1 MNVHDTTAPVIQ
13 VPVGITVQAPSS
25 AGIAVSYTATATDT
39 VDGTDTVTCSP
50 ASGTTFP
57 IGHTTVT
64 CTAQDGAGNQATS
77 QTFDVYVTATP
88 SYYDDVQSL
97 FTVAQV
103 IQGFGLNHPTENAL
117 YDGLIATANAVFN
130 GDAVGTCQ
138 AFNGFT
144 ATAQTKLTAG
154 QFSTL
159 TPSIDA
165 ARTTLGC

>member
-1 MNVHDTTAPVIQ
+1 MGCVSANTTRVR
-13 VPVGITVQAPSS
+13 PSS
-25 AGIAVSYTATATDT
+25 E
-39 VDGTDTVTCSP
+39 
-50 ASGTTFP
+50 
-57 IGHTTVT
+57 
-64 CTAQDGAGNQATS
+64 
-77 QTFDVYVTATP
+77 TFDVYVTQTP

-154 QFSTL
+154 QFSAL
-159 TPSIDA
+159 TPSINA